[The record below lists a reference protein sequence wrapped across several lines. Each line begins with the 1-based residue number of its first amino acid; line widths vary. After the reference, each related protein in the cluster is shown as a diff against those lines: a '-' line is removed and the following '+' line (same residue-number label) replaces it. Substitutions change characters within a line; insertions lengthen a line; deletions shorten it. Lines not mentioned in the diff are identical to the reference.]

1 MPRPVKAGN
10 PCAANGTDNKRKIK
24 GMIVDIVF
32 GFLGSGKTTFIIRAL
47 EKWGT
52 EEKIVVLV
60 NEFGDVG
67 IDGDLLTGQGGDV
80 VELPSGCICCTL
92 QTDFRSQ
99 MLEISRTINPARVII
114 EPTGVATIAQIRSIV
129 EAQLFEDTI
138 EKINNILIAD
148 ATGFMD
154 LYKANRHFVES
165 QVENAPLALLNKC
178 DRVDKRKAMVIQ
190 GAISAINPEMTVL
203 MTEFGAVDWAEY
215 QFALSTA
222 SGSGREVWKEKEHI
236 THIAEAVGEN
246 HLPHDEGRDLHTHF
260 HENEDALGYES
271 FGCLYDDI
279 SFDRGTLED
288 FFQELKVPRSKM
300 GEIVRAKGIFRIG
313 DRYILMELASGEF
326 SSQPINRS
334 GESKISVIGREL
346 DREMIKTA
354 LDRCVEKREA

>member
-1 MPRPVKAGN
+1 
-10 PCAANGTDNKRKIK
+10 
-24 GMIVDIVF
+24 MIVDIVF

-99 MLEISRTINPARVII
+99 MLEISRTINPERVIV

-138 EKINNILIAD
+138 EHINNIFIAD
-148 ATGFMD
+148 ATGFMN

-165 QVENAPLALLNKC
+165 QVKNAKLALLNKC

-190 GAISAINPEMTVL
+190 GAVLAINPELTVL

-222 SGSGREVWKEKEHI
+222 PDSGQKAWKEKEHI
-236 THIAEAVGEN
+236 TQITEGGKEDHFAHAEG
-246 HLPHDEGRDLHTHF
+246 HGLHTHL
-260 HENEDALGYES
+260 HESEDALGYES
-271 FGCLYDDI
+271 FGCVYTDI

-288 FFQELKVPRSKM
+288 FFQELNASQSKM
-300 GEIVRAKGIFRIG
+300 GEIVRAKGVFRIC

-326 SSQPINRS
+326 SSQPISRS
-334 GESKISVIGREL
+334 GESKISVIGRGL
-346 DREMIKTA
+346 DRKTIRTA
-354 LDRCVEKREA
+354 LDRCVEKKENSNS

>member
-1 MPRPVKAGN
+1 MKAGN
-10 PCAANGTDNKRKIK
+10 PCEVNGTDNKRKMK

-47 EKWGT
+47 QKWGT

-99 MLEISRTINPARVII
+99 MLEISRTINPQRVII

-148 ATGFMD
+148 ATGFMT

-165 QVENAPLALLNKC
+165 QVKNAKLALLNKC

-190 GAISAINPEMTVL
+190 GAILAINPEMSVL
-203 MTEFGAVDWAEY
+203 MTEFGAVDWGEY
-215 QFALSTA
+215 QLALSAA
-222 SGSGREVWKEKEHI
+222 SDPGQAVWKEQGTI
-236 THIAEAVGEN
+236 THITEAEGED
-246 HLPHDEGRDLHTHF
+246 HLSHDQDLGLNIHF

-271 FGCLYDDI
+271 FGCQYNDI
-279 SFDRGTLED
+279 VFDRQALDG
-288 FFQELKVPRSKM
+288 FFQQLNAAPSKM
-300 GEIVRAKGIFRIG
+300 GDIVRAKGVFRIG
-313 DRYILMELASGEF
+313 AQSILIELASGEV
-326 SSQPINRS
+326 STQPIGEINQSKVSIIGKDLNR
-334 GESKISVIGREL
+334 EKIA
-346 DREMIKTA
+346 DA
-354 LDRCVEKREA
+354 LQQCASDEIQK

>member
-1 MPRPVKAGN
+1 
-10 PCAANGTDNKRKIK
+10 
-24 GMIVDIVF
+24 MIVDIVF

-67 IDGDLLTGQGGDV
+67 IDGDLLTGRGGDV

-99 MLEISRTINPARVII
+99 MLEISRTINPERVIV

-138 EKINNILIAD
+138 EHINNIFIAD

-165 QVENAPLALLNKC
+165 QVRNARLALLNKC
-178 DRVDKRKAMVIQ
+178 DRVEKRKAMVIQ
-190 GAISAINPEMTVL
+190 GAILAINPEMTVL

-222 SGSGREVWKEKEHI
+222 PGSGQTAWKEKEHI
-236 THIAEAVGEN
+236 THITETKGEN
-246 HLPHDEGRDLHTHF
+246 HFTHDAEHDSHIHL

-271 FGCLYDDI
+271 FGRVFDDI
-279 SFDRGTLED
+279 SFDRGALED
-288 FFQELKVPRSKM
+288 FFQQLTATQSQM
-300 GEIVRAKGIFRIG
+300 GDIVRAKGVFRIG
-313 DRYILMELASGEF
+313 DKYILMELASTEF
-326 SSQPINRS
+326 SSQPISRS
-334 GESKISVIGREL
+334 GESKISIIGRGL
-346 DREMIKTA
+346 DREMITA
-354 LDRCVEKREA
+354 ALERCVP